1 MPEGH
6 TIHRMARD
14 HAKWLGNQSVTMSS
28 PQGRFDEGAARLN
41 GWVFRR
47 AFAHG
52 KHLFYVFEGNQA
64 QPVLVH
70 IHLGLFGRFRKRKAA
85 EDVPSPNCRL
95 RMQTDTAILDLS
107 GPTCCEVMTQE
118 QADAKCAQLGPDPL
132 RDDGDVDL
140 FVQRLSRRRIPI
152 AAALLDQKVIAGLGN
167 IYRADL
173 LYAYRIDPLTPARD
187 LNRETV
193 EALWNTS
200 VWWLELGVRANR
212 IITVLPESPKRL
224 PRLKRREALLIYG
237 KSHCPE
243 CGDQVQKS
251 QVGNRTLYACQ
262 RCQVRTQ

>member
-70 IHLGLFGRFRKRKAA
+70 IHLGLFGRFRKRK
-85 EDVPSPNCRL
+85 L

-132 RDDGDVDL
+132 RSDGDVDL

-173 LYAYRIDPLTPARD
+173 LYAHRVDPLTPARD
-187 LNRETV
+187 LERATV